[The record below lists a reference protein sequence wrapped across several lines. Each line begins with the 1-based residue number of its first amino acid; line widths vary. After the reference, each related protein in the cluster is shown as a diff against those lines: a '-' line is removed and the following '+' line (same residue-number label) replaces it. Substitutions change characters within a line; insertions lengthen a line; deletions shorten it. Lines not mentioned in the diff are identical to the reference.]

1 MVFIVMLK
9 FIIILKRKTLY
20 LYIINKRYVSFLL
33 YTKRMT
39 YRTFMKEFLFTLCTK
54 FQMSRGTVERP
65 SSNTLSLGQ
74 K

>member
-1 MVFIVMLK
+1 MLK
-9 FIIILKRKTLY
+9 FIIILKRKN
-20 LYIINKRYVSFLL
+20 IILIHYNNEYKQLSLFLL

-65 SSNTLSLGQ
+65 SSNTFRLG
-74 K
+74 